1 MRNWI
6 KRNLLTVVMTA
17 GMLVGI
23 FLLLYP
29 SVANY
34 WNSFHQS
41 RAIASYTEI
50 VSNMSRED
58 YKKILDSAREYNKGI
73 TETGIRWVFTDADKA
88 AYEKELKV
96 DDSGIMG
103 YVSIPKFHVRAP
115 IYHGTEETILQVAIG
130 HIENSSLPVGGK
142 GTHTMISGHRGLP
155 SARLFTDID
164 KMKEGDTWT
173 ITVLNETLTYEC
185 DQIRIVLPED
195 LSDLAIEEDKDL
207 CTLITCTPYGV
218 NTHRLLVRGHR
229 VPNANGSADITADA
243 IQIEPIY
250 IAPILAIPMIIVLLI
265 LLFLSTRKAKRLD
278 SAAIMRLYK
287 EHMKLKD

>member
-6 KRNLLTVVMTA
+6 KQNLLTVVMTA
-17 GMLVGI
+17 GMLAGI
-23 FLLLYP
+23 ILLLYP

-34 WNSFHQS
+34 WNSFHQT
-41 RAIASYTEI
+41 RAIAAYTEI
-50 VSNMSRED
+50 VSNMSSED

-73 TETGIRWVFTDADKA
+73 TETGIRWVFTDADRA
-88 AYEKELKV
+88 AYEKELSI
-96 DDSGIMG
+96 DESGIMG

-115 IYHGTEETILQVAIG
+115 IYHGTDESILQKAIG

-195 LSDLAIEEDKDL
+195 LSDLTIEEDKDL

-218 NTHRLLVRGHR
+218 NSHRLLVRGHR

-250 IAPILAIPMIIVLLI
+250 IAPFLAIPMIIVLI
-265 LLFLSTRKAKRLD
+265 IVLLLSTRKAKRLD
-278 SAAIMRLYK
+278 SEAIMRIYK
-287 EHMKLKD
+287 ERMKLK

>member
-6 KRNLLTVVMTA
+6 KQNLLTAVMTA

-73 TETGIRWVFTDADKA
+73 TETGIRWNFTDADRET
-88 AYEKELKV
+88 YEKELKI
-96 DDSGIMG
+96 DESGIMG
-103 YVSIPKFHVRAP
+103 YVSIPKFHVKAP
-115 IYHGTEETILQVAIG
+115 IYHGTDETILQRAIG

-195 LSDLAIEEDKDL
+195 LSDLTIEEDKDL
-207 CTLITCTPYGV
+207 C
-218 NTHRLLVRGHR
+218 LLVLL
-229 VPNANGSADITADA
+229 TASILIGCWCAVTECLTPMDL
-243 IQIEPIY
+243 QI
-250 IAPILAIPMIIVLLI
+250 
-265 LLFLSTRKAKRLD
+265 
-278 SAAIMRLYK
+278 
-287 EHMKLKD
+287 

>member
-6 KRNLLTVVMTA
+6 KQNLLTAVMTA

-23 FLLLYP
+23 ILLLYP

-41 RAIASYTEI
+41 HAIASYTEI
-50 VSNMSRED
+50 VSNMSSED

-73 TETGIRWVFTDADKA
+73 TENGIRWVFTDADRA
-88 AYEKELKV
+88 AYEKELSI

-103 YVSIPKFHVRAP
+103 YVSIPKFHIRAP
-115 IYHGTEETILQVAIG
+115 IYHGTDEAILQTAIG

-185 DQIRIVLPED
+185 DKIRIVLPDD
-195 LSDLAIEEDKDL
+195 LSDLTIEEDKDL
-207 CTLITCTPYGV
+207 CTLITCTPYGI
-218 NTHRLLVRGHR
+218 NTHRLLVIGHR

-250 IAPILAIPMIIVLLI
+250 IAPILAIGMIILLLI
-265 LLFLSTRKAKRLD
+265 VLFFSTRKAKRLD
-278 SAAIMRLYK
+278 SAAIMRMYK
-287 EHMKLKD
+287 ERMKLK

>member
-6 KRNLLTVVMTA
+6 KQNLLTAVMTA

-73 TETGIRWVFTDADKA
+73 TETGIRWNFTDADRET
-88 AYEKELKV
+88 YEKELKI
-96 DDSGIMG
+96 DESGIMG
-103 YVSIPKFHVRAP
+103 YVSIPKFHVKAP
-115 IYHGTEETILQVAIG
+115 IYHGTDETILQRAIG

-195 LSDLAIEEDKDL
+195 LSDLTIEEDKDL
-207 CTLITCTPYGV
+207 CTLITCTPYGI

-250 IAPILAIPMIIVLLI
+250 IAPILAIFMIIVLLI
-265 LLFLSTRKAKRLD
+265 VLLLSTRKAKKLD
-278 SAAIMRLYK
+278 SAAIMRVYK

>member
-6 KRNLLTVVMTA
+6 KQNLLTAVMTA
-17 GMLVGI
+17 GLLVGI

-50 VSNMSRED
+50 VSNMSSED

-73 TETGIRWVFTDADKA
+73 TETGIRWVFTDADRA

-96 DDSGIMG
+96 DESGIMG
-103 YVSIPKFHVRAP
+103 YVSIPKFHIRAP
-115 IYHGTEETILQVAIG
+115 IYHGTDETILQKAIG

-173 ITVLNETLTYEC
+173 ITVLNETMTYEC

-195 LSDLAIEEDKDL
+195 LSDL
-207 CTLITCTPYGV
+207 
-218 NTHRLLVRGHR
+218 N
-229 VPNANGSADITADA
+229 
-243 IQIEPIY
+243 
-250 IAPILAIPMIIVLLI
+250 IAAILA
-265 LLFLSTRKAKRLD
+265 
-278 SAAIMRLYK
+278 AI
-287 EHMKLKD
+287 